1 MHFLHVLQQHKMY
14 KTQVTKK
21 QNYQQKTQ
29 TLPWNVGCLIN
40 IAKKTKQKNTELQ
53 NMQSDAEPS
62 TGSTES

>member
-1 MHFLHVLQQHKMY
+1 MY